1 MQLRWWWLGLAWLVL
16 CAALAWW
23 FARGGDR
30 PRRDERPVLLAHTD
44 LLRRSPRYAQLVRA
58 EVWRLTSQ
66 LAAVGLVLLGA
77 GLLMS
82 RPSATSTTMPEER
95 SRDIV
100 LCLDASGSMAE
111 ANAQVM
117 KAYSTIASG
126 LQGDRVGL
134 TIFSAQ
140 AVTVFPLTDDPDFIT
155 EQLGVAADAF
165 QDFDLDW
172 FAGIGGSRSR
182 ASQIGDGLVSCTE
195 RFDDKRRD
203 RTRVLVLASDNDIVG
218 RPIYPLMD
226 AAEVAKK
233 DGIVV
238 LGIGPDTTVKF
249 DEFQDAC
256 ALTGGELTR
265 LESDTSTETILRRIK
280 AMQQTARENAAP
292 KVVVHD
298 RPGWGIA
305 IMTIGVLLLIGL
317 TTRWQR

>member
-1 MQLRWWWLGLAWLVL
+1 MQLRWGWLGLVWLVL
-16 CAALAWW
+16 CGVLAWW
-23 FARGGDR
+23 FARGKDR
-30 PRRDERPVLLAHTD
+30 PRRDERPVLLAHTS
-44 LLRRSPRYAQLVRA
+44 LLRRSPRYAQLVKA
-58 EVWRLTSQ
+58 EVWRLTAQ

-82 RPSATSTTMPEER
+82 RPSATTTTMPEER

-111 ANAQVM
+111 ANEQVM
-117 KAYSTIASG
+117 EAYTEIASG
-126 LQGDRVGL
+126 LAGDRIGL

-195 RFDDKRRD
+195 RFDDKRPD

-218 RPIYPLMD
+218 EPLFTLME
-226 AAEVAKK
+226 AAEVAK
-233 DGIVV
+233 DEGIVV
-238 LGIGPDTTVKF
+238 LGIGPNTTVKV
-249 DEFQDAC
+249 DEFQGAC
-256 ALTGGELTR
+256 ELTGGELTQ
-265 LESDTSTETILRRIK
+265 LDSDTSTDTILRRIR
-280 AMQQTARENAAP
+280 AMQQTSRENIAP
-292 KVVVHD
+292 QVVVHD
-298 RPGWGIA
+298 RPGWGIGITA
-305 IMTIGVLLLIGL
+305 LGVLLLVGL